1 LNNNN
6 NNNFYLCFNN
16 YIMKKLLLSHKFLL
30 LFITIL
36 YVQSS
41 YSQTTYTVTST
52 SKDGPGSIN
61 EAIDLANINPG
72 ADIIEF
78 TPGLQINAT
87 HLGYIPGGQAD
98 YMLNITESVTIDGKG
113 GALIGSQR
121 WVNASGSWNS
131 VNQCPNLATGES
143 ILASMPNFM
152 QVGTIGQDN
161 TGITVTVKNLSIE
174 QFNSIAEV
182 RDNAVLELDN
192 FNADK
197 IWSTLSCISKGLL
210 GAGTGSSIS
219 IKNSQFTN
227 TVNWGALGVAPE
239 IAGLNSGDLTIE
251 NTLFYNNNVG
261 NQFAISWNGASGSEV
276 NIVSSR
282 FMSSGG
288 IQVFGNVSVSN
299 IVNSIWVNQDT
310 GNPMFGDRIINNA
323 SGDMNITASSL
334 MWNDNDCDLA
344 CQSQLAQSLI
354 LRRGAGKINFKESAI
369 GINFPSG
376 SATLLNTLGNTGT
389 GNGFSADTY
398 TWIQATTNQDEVAL
412 RAITSQPTLLALGT
426 AFNSPVVSSVAYFD
440 ADMVKP
446 ALTGELIDI
455 IPVGSALTNPINSTP
470 ITLDVFGNDRIDANG
485 ERDIGAFQLGLASA
499 LSLGTITDGSVGL
512 SWTEPLHHNNVA
524 ILNYRI
530 VYKEVG
536 EFGTF
541 VDVPSTDLTT
551 TITGLT
557 NGTEYEF
564 AVQAIYGAALPGQL
578 GPPSNTVSATPFGTM
593 TAPALTA
600 TPGNTVVALSWN
612 VTDLGG
618 RTFQQYTILWYENV
632 SGAFVGAHTI
642 TDRNETTYTVTGLT
656 NGTLYDFKITARASE
671 DTSPAGN
678 ASATPDANL
687 GINDL
692 DLLDGKFSYYP
703 NPVNDYLHIDIEENF
718 TAKLFSINGA
728 LLIDVKSKK
737 IIDVSKF
744 NTGIYILQIQI
755 EDKIYS
761 GKILKK

>member
-1 LNNNN
+1 
-6 NNNFYLCFNN
+6 
-16 YIMKKLLLSHKFLL
+16 MKKLLLSHKFLL

-61 EAIDLANINPG
+61 EAIDFANINPG

-78 TPGLQINAT
+78 TPGLQIDAT
-87 HLGYIPGGQAD
+87 HLAYIPGGQAD

-121 WVNASGSWNS
+121 WINSTGDWNS
-131 VNQCPNLATGES
+131 LNVCPGSVPDGA

-152 QVGTIGQDN
+152 QVGIINVDN
-161 TGITVTVKNLSIE
+161 AAITVTVKNLSIE
-174 QFNSIAEV
+174 QFNSIAKV
-182 RDNAVLELDN
+182 RKNAVLEFEN

-197 IWSTLSCISKGLL
+197 IWATLNCISRGLL
-210 GAGTGSSIS
+210 SADAGASIS
-219 IKNSQFTN
+219 IKNSQFIN
-227 TVNWGALGVAPE
+227 TVNWDVPATTALISSSNG
-239 IAGLNSGDLTIE
+239 GDLTLE
-251 NTLFYNNNVG
+251 NTLFYNNNEG
-261 NQFAISWNGASGSEV
+261 NQFAIGWDGQPNSKV

-282 FMSSGG
+282 FMLSGG
-288 IQVFGNVSVSN
+288 IFLSGSVSVSN
-299 IVNSIWVNQDT
+299 FVNSIWVNKDDS
-310 GNPMFGDRIINNA
+310 NPKGGDRIINSA

-334 MWNDNDCDLA
+334 MWNNNYCDGV
-344 CQSQLAQSLI
+344 CQSQLSVSLI
-354 LRRGAGKINFKESAI
+354 ERRAAGKINIKESAI
-369 GINFPSG
+369 GLNNTSG
-376 SATLLNTLGNTGT
+376 SATLLNTLGNTGP

-412 RAITSQPTLLALGT
+412 RAITSQPLLLALGT

-470 ITLDVFGNDRIDANG
+470 ITLDVFGNARIDANG

-530 VYKEVG
+530 VYNEVG

-564 AVQAIYGAALPGQL
+564 AVQAIYGAALPGEL